1 MGFGQEETVLL
12 DARRLLNIQ
21 LGEWV
26 LPHLLWLFT
35 VYQALGDKENY
46 FHFKDKETEAQ
57 RARMISLRS
66 QASYACLA
74 SDSSGYLVVWALQ
87 GVENEWLWAAFPP
100 HFRTYHRDLAQQGSN
115 ANYHLKIICSTHS
128 HPGSGLSGKP
138 AGSVPLLL
146 AFLPLCLLHPHLLDP
161 T

>member
-57 RARMISLRS
+57 GARMISLRS
-66 QASYACLA
+66 QAGYACLA
-74 SDSSGYLVVWALQ
+74 
-87 GVENEWLWAAFPP
+87 
-100 HFRTYHRDLAQQGSN
+100 
-115 ANYHLKIICSTHS
+115 
-128 HPGSGLSGKP
+128 
-138 AGSVPLLL
+138 
-146 AFLPLCLLHPHLLDP
+146 
-161 T
+161 